1 MDSRLDSRPA
11 KGANHAPES
20 RRSTV
25 LLWLV
30 WVLWIPFFTPQIL
43 DLLQSNPGP
52 LRLALSLVGVIVFF
66 ALYLWVSWQ
75 SARSLTT
82 HAMRVFPTGLALWAP
97 VAGLFALGAGLTTLN
112 GNSWGTIFFY
122 VSSGAA
128 GWLPTKKAIPVIAG
142 LVLFIAAAFAFQGN
156 LAEAESPVVFI
167 GTVGA
172 IVIAFTWS
180 AANSQQLRL
189 AREEMARAAAVSEE
203 RLRIARDLHDLLGHN
218 LSLIALKSELAQRLI
233 AITPE
238 RAAAEIG
245 DIEHVAR
252 TALQEVREAVA
263 SYRQP
268 TLVTELQGAREML
281 AAAGISYRIEG
292 EQEATRALPSA
303 AEGAL
308 SWAVREGVTNVIR
321 HSGARQCCIRLTREP
336 AGVCIAISDDGARSA
351 AAAHADASSNGLRGL
366 AERVEALGGRVE
378 AGPQGN
384 TGFLLTVWVPKPPS
398 LPGASDSVDSTER
411 EPKEPDEP
419 THAITHYEGDAAR

>member
-156 LAEAESPVVFI
+156 LAEAESPVVLI

-203 RLRIARDLHDLLGHN
+203 RLRIARDLHDVVAHSIAVINVQANTALHLMQRQPDRARSALTTINDVSKQALEELRAVVGVLRDSGELAPRSPAPSLGR
-218 LSLIALKSELAQRLI
+218 LDELIA
-233 AITPE
+233 
-238 RAAAEIG
+238 RAAEAG
-245 DIEHVAR
+245 LAVRVDVHGKPTKLPIEADVA
-252 TALQEVREAVA
+252 A
-263 SYRQP
+263 
-268 TLVTELQGAREML
+268 
-281 AAAGISYRIEG
+281 YRIV
-292 EQEATRALPSA
+292 QEALTNA
-303 AEGAL
+303 A
-308 SWAVREGVTNVIR
+308 R
-321 HSGARQCCIRLTREP
+321 HSGGSRAWVRLGYGPDGLDIQVDNDGP
-336 AGVCIAISDDGARSA
+336 APAAPTHKDGSGVAGMS
-351 AAAHADASSNGLRGL
+351 
-366 AERVEALGGRVE
+366 ERAEALGGRLAAE
-378 AGPQGN
+378 PRREG
-384 TGFLLTVWVPKPPS
+384 GFRVTAT
-398 LPGASDSVDSTER
+398 LPIR
-411 EPKEPDEP
+411 P
-419 THAITHYEGDAAR
+419 AAHRR

>member
-11 KGANHAPES
+11 TGASQALEN
-20 RRSTV
+20 RRSTF

-30 WVLWIPFFTPQIL
+30 WILWIPFFAPQIL
-43 DLLQSNPGP
+43 DLLQGRQAP
-52 LRLALSLVGVIVFF
+52 LRLAISLVGVIAFF
-66 ALYLWVSWQ
+66 ALYIWASWQ

-82 HAMRVFPTGLALWAP
+82 HALRAFPTGLALWAP
-97 VAGLFALGAGLTTLN
+97 VIGLVALGVGLTALN
-112 GNSWGTIFFY
+112 GNSWGSIFFY

-128 GWLPTKKAIPVIAG
+128 GWLPTKQAIPVITG
-142 LVLFIAAAFAFQGN
+142 LVIFIVAAFALQGN
-156 LAEAESPVVFI
+156 LAAAESPVVFI

-180 AANSQQLRL
+180 AANSQRLRL
-189 AREEMARAAAVSEE
+189 AREEMARAAAVGEE

-292 EQEATRALPSA
+292 EQETARALPSA

-351 AAAHADASSNGLRGL
+351 AAAHADASGNGLRGL

-378 AGPQGN
+378 AGPQEK
-384 TGFLLTVWVPKPPS
+384 TGFRLTVWVPTPPS
-398 LPGASDSVDSTER
+398 LPGASDSVDGAQS
-411 EPKEPDEP
+411 EPKTPDEP